1 MKRVA
6 YLDDLRAL
14 ATVAVVVIHVASN
27 NWYGFVGTP
36 DWVAFTVYAA
46 LCKFCVPVFFMISGA
61 LFLDRA
67 KQLDVKRLYC
77 HNILKLAVFLVVW
90 SFIYQ
95 IFHIVESGSPVT
107 AEALLVAVK
116 NVLRGNTQT
125 HFWFIYAM
133 IGIYIVSPIIKVF
146 TDNASKRMLEY
157 FLVLWLVLQSFFDSL
172 VQIPIIAPVFHNID
186 KMMIQVTASY
196 LGFFVLG
203 HYLAEYGFGA
213 KRRHASYTL
222 GAVGIIVSLVITIY
236 MSMRQGVAQ
245 ETCFGYFF
253 PGIVFY
259 SAAIFIWF
267 RSAIGNG
274 AERESAGGGQ
284 ILCLRRLVSMISR
297 YSLGIYAVHM
307 LFVFVLWDMGF
318 DTFLLPGVIS
328 VPLISGVVLLLSLA
342 LTWLLSKAPFINTFL
357 M

>member
-1 MKRVA
+1 
-6 YLDDLRAL
+6 
-14 ATVAVVVIHVASN
+14 
-27 NWYGFVGTP
+27 
-36 DWVAFTVYAA
+36 
-46 LCKFCVPVFFMISGA
+46 
-61 LFLDRA
+61 
-67 KQLDVKRLYC
+67 
-77 HNILKLAVFLVVW
+77 
-90 SFIYQ
+90 
-95 IFHIVESGSPVT
+95 
-107 AEALLVAVK
+107 
-116 NVLRGNTQT
+116 
-125 HFWFIYAM
+125 M